1 MKTIPIIAANCLLAA
16 GLHGVA
22 YAQATP
28 AAVGTPTIPTLN
40 SAPLAGQFTYS
51 LGASESLLTG
61 YNGGSGLTSSTNV
74 SGSAGFVSASQSHPL
89 SFLYS
94 GGYLFG
100 EGNGQPNS
108 VYQDFGVSQQ
118 LITRHYVFLIGDQV
132 SYLPNAPVFGLS
144 GVPGVGDIGTQPIG
158 TGSLPVESI
167 LTNYGRQVSNT
178 VHGSATA
185 KLSAETSLTGFGDY
199 TLLRFPSNNGINTD
213 EVDGGASLNHRLD
226 ARNTIGAGYS
236 YSNFS
241 YASGQNISIT
251 SQAVTLQYE
260 HVFSRQLLLAASAGP
275 QRTSSSEPGLIP
287 TSTNVAAD
295 LSLFYSAKS
304 VHYLLS
310 YNRGTTSG
318 AGVLVGTLSDN
329 VNFTASRQLSRDWS
343 GGFSANYGDAS
354 SLETVGVASFSV
366 NSFYAGVQATRKLG
380 RNFSAYGSYNVE
392 VQSTSGPSL
401 GVNAFNGV
409 ENVIGLGITYS
420 PRAIQLG
427 HP

>member
-1 MKTIPIIAANCLLAA
+1 MKMLPTVLASCLLVA

-22 YAQATP
+22 SAQAAP
-28 AAVGTPTIPTLN
+28 AATGTSTIPTLN
-40 SAPLAGQFTYS
+40 NAPLAGQLNYS
-51 LGASESLLTG
+51 LSGSESILVG
-61 YNGGSGLTSSTNV
+61 YNGGDALTSSTNV
-74 SGSAGFVSASQSHPL
+74 SGSASFVSASQTHPL

-100 EGNGQPNS
+100 ESTGQPNAIF
-108 VYQDFGVSQQ
+108 QDFGISQEW
-118 LITRHYVFLIGDQV
+118 ITRHYVFLLGDQV

-167 LTNYGRQVSNT
+167 LTDYGKQVSNT
-178 VHGSATA
+178 AHGSATA
-185 KLSAETSLTGFGDY
+185 KLSAGTSLTGFGDY
-199 TLLRFPSNNGINTD
+199 TVLRFPSSNGINTD

-226 ARNTIGAGYS
+226 ARDTIGGGYT

-241 YASGQNISIT
+241 YQSGQSISVT
-251 SQAVTLQYE
+251 SQEVNLQYQ
-260 HVFSRQLLLAASAGP
+260 HVFSRQLLVAGSAGP
-275 QRTSSSEPGLIP
+275 QRTSSSEPAVIP

-310 YNRGTTSG
+310 FNRGSSSG
-318 AGVLVGTLSDN
+318 AGVLEGSLADN
-329 VNFTASRQLSRDWS
+329 VNFTASRQLTRDWS
-343 GGFSANYGDAS
+343 GGISANYGDAS
-354 SLETVGVASFSV
+354 SLEKVGNASFTA
-366 NSFYAGVQATRKLG
+366 NSFYAGLQATRKLG
-380 RNFSAYGSYNVE
+380 RDFSAYGSYNVE
-392 VQSTSGPSL
+392 FQSTGGPSL
-401 GVNAFNGV
+401 EVNAFNGV

>member
-1 MKTIPIIAANCLLAA
+1 MKTIPLVFANCLLAA
-16 GLHGVA
+16 GLHGAA

-28 AAVGTPTIPTLN
+28 AATGTPTIPSLN
-40 SAPLAGQFTYS
+40 VAPLAGQLNYS
-51 LGASESLLTG
+51 LSASQSFLVG
-61 YNGGSGLTSSTNV
+61 YNGGDAFTGSANV
-74 SGSAGFVSASQSHPL
+74 SGNAGFVSASQSHPL

-100 EGNGQPNS
+100 ESTGQPNS
-108 VYQDFGVSQQ
+108 LFQDFGISQE

-132 SYLPNAPVFGLS
+132 SYLPNSPVFGLS
-144 GVPGVGDIGTQPIG
+144 GVPGLGDIGTQPIG

-167 LTNYGRQVSNT
+167 LTNYGKQVSNT
-178 VHGSATA
+178 AHGSATA
-185 KLSAETSLTGFGDY
+185 KLSAETSLSAFGDY
-199 TLLRFPSNNGINTD
+199 TLLRFPSNSGISTD

-226 ARNTIGAGYS
+226 ARNTIGVGYN

-241 YASGQNISIT
+241 YGSGQNISIT
-251 SQAVTLQYE
+251 SQAVTLQYQ
-260 HVFSRQLLLAASAGP
+260 HVFSRQLLLAASVGP
-275 QRTSSSEPGLIP
+275 QRTSSSEPDVIP
-287 TSTNVAAD
+287 TGTNVAAD

-304 VHYLLS
+304 ITYLLS
-310 YNRGTTSG
+310 FNRGTTSG
-318 AGVLVGTLSDN
+318 AGVLEGTLSDN
-329 VNFTASRQLSRDWS
+329 VNFTASRQFGRDWS

-354 SLETVGVASFSV
+354 SLETVGASSFTAK
-366 NSFYAGVQATRKLG
+366 SFYAGLQATRKLG

-392 VQSTSGPSL
+392 TQSTRGSSL